1 VTDHQRSGMEDR
13 IRDAYQS
20 AGRTVQTLQRPAP
33 VLPTGAAKSPRRMN
47 VLTPVAAAAAV
58 VVVIA
63 ASVALPRLLANS
75 AGSPANPAAAQV
87 SAAGLYPPFQV
98 VVTDKSNSDSTL
110 QVESA
115 ATGHVVTTLAPPW
128 PKGEWGAVTAV
139 GDTGR
144 FIVAAAPK
152 LSSALPSPTRLY
164 TLTLTAS
171 GAVAGLTPLAVPVL
185 PGQVTSLA
193 AAADGRTVAY
203 TLMPLGAS
211 ADHEVGII
219 TGRTTRQWSIG
230 GLTRSGAGAGNLGIW
245 GVSVSSDGGMV
256 AFITQS
262 QDASEAAWVLPTDS
276 APGAITARARQ
287 LYELEP
293 RDGPGTKVAALGSA
307 LISPD
312 GGTLY
317 LATSSSTA
325 GGTVVTALTAYR
337 TTGEASPRTV
347 TTFGDGFY
355 DGAGELLTPA
365 GDGRLLAW
373 NNYVSTAYLVNPATG
388 TRTTLPLHGVP
399 SLRPGVPPRLIGVA
413 LAW

>member
-1 VTDHQRSGMEDR
+1 MTDQHSGVEDR

-20 AGRTVQTLQRPAP
+20 AARTVQTLQRPAP
-33 VLPTGAAKSPRRMN
+33 VPAGSARRPRRMN

-63 ASVALPRLLANS
+63 GSVALPRLLA
-75 AGSPANPAAAQV
+75 GSGRPAENPAGAQV
-87 SAAGLYPPFQV
+87 SASGLYPPFQV
-98 VVTDKSNSDSTL
+98 VVTDKGNSGSSL

-115 ATGHVVTTLAPPW
+115 ATGHVLTTLAPPW

-152 LSSALPSPTRLY
+152 PSSSLSVPTRLY
-164 TLTLTAS
+164 TLTLTAR
-171 GAVAGLTPLAVPVL
+171 GTVAGLTPLAVPVL
-185 PGQVTSLA
+185 QGQVTSLA
-193 AAADGRTVAY
+193 ASADGRTVAY
-203 TLMPLGAS
+203 TLMPLAAS

-230 GLTRSGAGAGNLGIW
+230 GLTRPGAAAGNMGIW
-245 GVSVSSDGGMV
+245 GVSVSSDGSMV

-262 QDASEAAWVLPTDS
+262 QDASEAAWVLPTGS

-287 LYELEP
+287 IYEVEP
-293 RDGPGTKVAALGSA
+293 RDDPGTKVAGLGSA
-307 LISPD
+307 LLSPD
-312 GGTLY
+312 GSTLY
-317 LATSSSTA
+317 LATSSSSA
-325 GGTVVTALTAYR
+325 GQVVSALTAYR

-347 TTFGDGFY
+347 TTFGDGSY

-365 GDGRLLAW
+365 GGGKLLAW

-388 TRTTLPLHGVP
+388 TRTTLQLHGVP
-399 SLRPGVPPRLIGVA
+399 RLEDTDPPRLIGVN